1 MLRSIALSALMALAA
16 SAFAAEDAP
25 DKSPY
30 HLFNPTPISLLRE
43 MNTDRPDKTESP
55 FTIDAGH
62 FQIESDIVTYEHD
75 HDTSGGQNLRG
86 DSWSFGTLN
95 LKAGLCNFSDFQIV
109 LFPYSR
115 VRTDDRIAG
124 TIGHQ
129 SGFGD
134 ILTRLKINFWGND
147 GGPTAGGI
155 MPYAKW
161 PTSQDQLGNRAIE
174 GGLII
179 PISIE
184 LPAGFGCGFMTQF
197 DWLQNS
203 TSTDY
208 HPEFVNSIT
217 FDHALIGKLEAYAE
231 LWTLISAER
240 SAPWQATFDLGF
252 TYALTQN
259 IQLDTGLNIGLTKS
273 APDLNP
279 FLGFSIRF

>member
-1 MLRSIALSALMALAA
+1 MLRALALWIPA
-16 SAFAAEDAP
+16 VITATAVEGETP
-25 DKSPY
+25 DKSHY
-30 HLFNPTPISLLRE
+30 HLFNPTPVALLRD
-43 MNTDRPDKTESP
+43 MSTDRPDKTESP
-55 FTIDAGH
+55 YTIDAGH
-62 FQIESDIVTYEHD
+62 FQIESDLVTYEHD
-75 HDTSGGQNLRG
+75 HDTSGGQNVHG

-95 LKAGLCNFSDFQIV
+95 LKAGLCNFSDFQVI

-115 VRTDDRIAG
+115 ARTDDRIAG

-134 ILTRLKINFWGND
+134 ILTRLKINLWGND
-147 GGPTAGGI
+147 GGSTAGAI

-174 GGLII
+174 GGIII
-179 PISIE
+179 PIAFE
-184 LPAGFGCGFMTQF
+184 LPAGFACGFMTEF

-203 TSTDY
+203 ASNDY
-208 HPEFVNSIT
+208 HSEFVNSIT
-217 FDHALIGKLEAYAE
+217 FSHALVGKLSAYTE

-240 SAPWQATFDLGF
+240 GSPWQATFDFGF
-252 TYALTQN
+252 TYALTSN
-259 IQLDTGLNIGLTKS
+259 MQLDTGLNIGLTKS